1 LEPPAHLFKQPGL
14 DMSFLVQGRLDDHA
28 LSATAATAKDAFAK
42 AIEWQERFTNVT
54 ISDGTKTYSIEAFA
68 VAKGLLEIA
77 KAINA
82 SAETGGG

>member
-1 LEPPAHLFKQPGL
+1 
-14 DMSFLVQGRLDDHA
+14 MSFLVQGRLDDHA

-54 ISDGTKTYSIEAFA
+54 ISDCTKTYSIEAFA

-77 KAINA
+77 TAINA